1 MKKVKSRFIAMLLAG
16 LLWGGFVCAQD
27 STNSSGGNATGSGGT
42 VAYSVGQVVYTTN
55 TGTNGSLAQGVQHAT
70 ICQVTT
76 TASAGTIACNG
87 GTTTVTVSATGGTA
101 PYSGTG
107 SFTVSA
113 GSYSYTALDANGCS
127 STTSVSV
134 SEPSAVVASSSAT
147 AILCYGGSSTVTVSA
162 TGGTAPYS
170 GTGTFTVTAGTYSYT
185 VTDANGCSTTTSV
198 TVSEPTAVSASS
210 SATAILCNGGNSTV
224 SVSATG
230 GTSPYT
236 GTGTFT
242 RGAGTW
248 SFTVTDANGCSTS
261 TSVTITQPN
270 ALVASSTAGTIAC
283 NGGTT
288 TVTVSATGGTAP
300 YTGTGPFSVTAGTY
314 TYTVTDANGC
324 TNSATITV
332 TQPSAVV
339 ATYSATP
346 ILCYGQSSTVTISA
360 TGGTA
365 PYTGIGPITQFV
377 GTMVYIVTDAN
388 GCQGTVS
395 VTLTQ
400 PVKVEGTATSTPAT
414 CAGNNGTAKVAPT
427 GGTGSYTYSWSNGPT
442 TQSISSLVP
451 GTYTVVITDGNGCTG
466 SASTT
471 VASGGSLPATPGAI
485 NGTSGVCR
493 NQTGV
498 VYSIVAVPGATSY
511 DWVLPAGASGSST
524 TNSIT
529 VSFGPTYAGG
539 FICVASVNVC
549 GTSTQSC
556 MNIPVL
562 TIIPS
567 QPTPISGPSII
578 CGGNIATYTATST
591 NALSYLWSVTGTGL
605 YIISGQG
612 TNSIQVNIPIGFGQG
627 SVQVRGVNC
636 IGNSQVRGMTITGTP
651 IHSNAVIGPN
661 YICANNT
668 ATYTMPLV
676 TGASTYTWTTTG
688 DITLITSSQNSLN
701 TVANF
706 NFGPAFTSGTISIT
720 VSNSCGSFARS
731 FVVRSAP
738 DQPGSISGQSTALCG
753 LTGIQYSISQVATA
767 TSYTW
772 TSTNGIAIQSV
783 SPDGLTATVNFTGL
797 FTNNGNICVTATNNC
812 GPGVQRCFTVS
823 ARPNAPVVTGPTSV
837 CKSQAAVVYSVV
849 PVASAT
855 SYLWSVT
862 GGASIIP
869 SGTTASVNY
878 NTALSTS
885 AVVRA
890 NSVNTCGASQPGQL
904 TVAVSLFCR
913 TAADDVAVANTEL
926 VAFPNPTTGKA
937 TISFNSASESRY
949 LVKVTDVLGNTLM
962 SNAVNAISGYNTQD
976 IDLTGVA
983 KGIYMISVTAADG
996 NTQTL
1001 RLIVE

>member
-1 MKKVKSRFIAMLLAG
+1 M
-16 LLWGGFVCAQD
+16 
-27 STNSSGGNATGSGGT
+27 
-42 VAYSVGQVVYTTN
+42 
-55 TGTNGSLAQGVQHAT
+55 
-70 ICQVTT
+70 
-76 TASAGTIACNG
+76 
-87 GTTTVTVSATGGTA
+87 
-101 PYSGTG
+101 
-107 SFTVSA
+107 
-113 GSYSYTALDANGCS
+113 
-127 STTSVSV
+127 
-134 SEPSAVVASSSAT
+134 
-147 AILCYGGSSTVTVSA
+147 
-162 TGGTAPYS
+162 
-170 GTGTFTVTAGTYSYT
+170 
-185 VTDANGCSTTTSV
+185 
-198 TVSEPTAVSASS
+198 
-210 SATAILCNGGNSTV
+210 
-224 SVSATG
+224 
-230 GTSPYT
+230 
-236 GTGTFT
+236 
-242 RGAGTW
+242 
-248 SFTVTDANGCSTS
+248 
-261 TSVTITQPN
+261 
-270 ALVASSTAGTIAC
+270 
-283 NGGTT
+283 
-288 TVTVSATGGTAP
+288 
-300 YTGTGPFSVTAGTY
+300 
-314 TYTVTDANGC
+314 
-324 TNSATITV
+324 
-332 TQPSAVV
+332 
-339 ATYSATP
+339 
-346 ILCYGQSSTVTISA
+346 
-360 TGGTA
+360 
-365 PYTGIGPITQFV
+365 
-377 GTMVYIVTDAN
+377 
-388 GCQGTVS
+388 
-395 VTLTQ
+395 
-400 PVKVEGTATSTPAT
+400 
-414 CAGNNGTAKVAPT
+414 
-427 GGTGSYTYSWSNGPT
+427 
-442 TQSISSLVP
+442 
-451 GTYTVVITDGNGCTG
+451 
-466 SASTT
+466 
-471 VASGGSLPATPGAI
+471 
-485 NGTSGVCR
+485 
-493 NQTGV
+493 
-498 VYSIVAVPGATSY
+498 PGATSY
-511 DWVLPAGASGSST
+511 QWVLPAGATGSST

-837 CKSQAAVVYSVV
+837 CKSQAAVVYSVA

-869 SGTTASVNY
+869 SGSTASVNY

-949 LVKVTDVLGNTLM
+949 LVKVTDVIGNTLI
-962 SNAVNAISGYNTQD
+962 SDVVNAIEGYNTQD
-976 IDLTGVA
+976 IELTGVA